1 MLYPVTLMTEPT
13 LPEPEPEPEPEPVRP
28 VPPSD
33 LVRRRAIPAF
43 YSVDEE
49 LRVHFSC
56 GVPRGM
62 GMDRLPLRVERIV
75 RNLTEGD
82 RKDTECTLGI
92 DGDMVVRIVDSYSPT
107 GTLLGIIVEK
117 LRMRDPLREAIQRF
131 GITARETQVLRLLL
145 LGASTSTIARELH
158 IAETTACDHVRRIAR
173 KTNSRGRGQIV
184 ARVLGFL

>member
-1 MLYPVTLMTEPT
+1 MLHPVTLMTEPT
-13 LPEPEPEPEPEPVRP
+13 LPEPEPVRP

-82 RKDTECTLGI
+82 RKDTLGV